1 MAFAAWLDEPKL
13 LRDLVCPELL
23 PLPVH
28 QRLGSDLILHQALSS
43 QADGAVLAEGG
54 GALQVRVSYSLQRE
68 PSVLRNPV
76 AKATRASKQFL
87 AHNLPV
93 SFYTDS
99 MRPFSKRHNFL
110 RKSSW
115 NPVTSETSPYANHFQ
130 WTRAWPSKSGFLIV
144 LLG

>member
-23 PLPVH
+23 PLAVH

-43 QADGAVLAEGG
+43 QADGAVLADGG
-54 GALQVRVSYSLQRE
+54 GALQVCVSYSLQRE
-68 PSVLRNPV
+68 RSVLHNPV
-76 AKATRASKQFL
+76 ARATRASKQFL

-93 SFYTDS
+93 PFYTDS
-99 MRPFSKRHNFL
+99 MRPFS
-110 RKSSW
+110 RKLCR